1 MTARTSASTSRSPS
15 VDRRAAE
22 ELLEAAVAEVKRL
35 GLAQT
40 LHSDQ
45 R

>member
-1 MTARTSASTSRSPS
+1 MLGEDVTIAS

-22 ELLEAAVAEVKRL
+22 ELLEAARAEAERL
-35 GLAQT
+35 T